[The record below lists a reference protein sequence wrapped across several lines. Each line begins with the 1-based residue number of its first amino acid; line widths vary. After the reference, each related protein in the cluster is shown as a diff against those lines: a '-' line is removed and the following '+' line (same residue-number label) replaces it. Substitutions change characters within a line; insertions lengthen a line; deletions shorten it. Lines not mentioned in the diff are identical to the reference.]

1 MMFSKDA
8 LIATAFILLVGA
20 IGYLMASSEKAS
32 DRCMEMPQSADVCAY
47 IFR

>member
-8 LIATAFILLVGA
+8 LITTALILIVGA
-20 IGYLMASSEKAS
+20 IGYLMASSEKANE
-32 DRCMEMPQSADVCAY
+32 RCMEMPQSADVCAY